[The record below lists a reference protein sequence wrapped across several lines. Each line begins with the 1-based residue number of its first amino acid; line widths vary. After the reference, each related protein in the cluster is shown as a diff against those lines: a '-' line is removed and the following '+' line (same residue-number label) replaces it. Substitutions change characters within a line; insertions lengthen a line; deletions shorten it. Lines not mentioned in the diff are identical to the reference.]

1 MTAALLHCQVCK
13 RPTIHG
19 DLTIGGETFA
29 VCTGCAER
37 REWSESEAWSLD
49 VEQRRREK
57 LARLQRESEHY
68 RNYARRLE
76 RILAQA
82 VDVAT
87 RGTGVGPLALLAVL
101 EELDRETTTEAA
113 V

>member
-1 MTAALLHCQVCK
+1 MTTALLRCRVCD

-19 DLTIGGETFA
+19 DLTIGSDTFG

-37 REWSESEAWSLD
+37 REWSESESWKLE
-49 VEQRRREK
+49 VEQHRREK
-57 LARLQRESEHY
+57 LASLQRENEHY

-76 RILAQA
+76 RILGQA

-101 EELDRETTTEAA
+101 EDLDREVAL
-113 V
+113 